1 MKYLLMLEIS
11 ILQMK
16 KQKINTRGRIELDNK
31 LESEIVD
38 FLKGRLQEKRFKHS
52 LGVMNMAERLA
63 RKYNV
68 DVEEAKIA
76 GLLHDCAKNM
86 SNQELIE
93 YCQNNGIE
101 IDDIKM
107 QSPGILHA
115 DVGADIAKKKFNVS
129 DELKESILYH
139 TLANETMT
147 DLDKIIYISD
157 LIEEGRDLEGLD
169 KIREMAFID
178 LDKALVMALEYCM
191 ENVKQVGKNIHKQ
204 SIDALN
210 AAKKRC
216 N

>member
-1 MKYLLMLEIS
+1 MHMQVIL
-11 ILQMK
+11 ILQVR
-16 KQKINTRGRIELDNK
+16 KQKINTRGRSNLDKK
-31 LESEIVD
+31 LENEIID

-52 LGVMNMAERLA
+52 LGVMEMAEKLA
-63 RKYNV
+63 KKHNV

-86 SNQELIE
+86 SNQELIT
-93 YCQNNGIE
+93 YCQDNGIE
-101 IDDIKM
+101 IDDVKM

-129 DELKESILYH
+129 DEVAESILYH
-139 TLANETMT
+139 TLANKTMT

-157 LIEEGRDLEGLD
+157 LIEEGRELEGLD

-178 LDKALVMALEYCM
+178 LDKALIMSLEYCM
-191 ENVKQVGKNIHKQ
+191 ENVRQVGKNVHSQ
-204 SIDALN
+204 SIEALN
-210 AAKKRC
+210 AAKQRC

>member
-1 MKYLLMLEIS
+1 
-11 ILQMK
+11 MK
-16 KQKINTRGRIELDNK
+16 KQKINTRGRIKLDNK
-31 LESEIVD
+31 VESEIVD

-68 DVEEAKIA
+68 DVKEAKIA

-93 YCQNNGIE
+93 YCKNNGIE

-129 DELKESILYH
+129 DEVKESILYH

-169 KIREMAFID
+169 KIREMAFIN

>member
-1 MKYLLMLEIS
+1 
-11 ILQMK
+11 MK
-16 KQKINTRGRIELDNK
+16 KQKINTRGRIKLDDK

-68 DVEEAKIA
+68 DVKEAKIA

-93 YCQNNGIE
+93 YCKNNGIE

-129 DELKESILYH
+129 DEVKESILYH

>member
-1 MKYLLMLEIS
+1 
-11 ILQMK
+11 MK
-16 KQKINTRGRIELDNK
+16 KQKINTRGRIKLDNK

-68 DVEEAKIA
+68 DVKEAKIA

-93 YCQNNGIE
+93 YCKNNGIE

-129 DELKESILYH
+129 DEVKESILYH

-169 KIREMAFID
+169 KIREMAFIN

>member
-1 MKYLLMLEIS
+1 
-11 ILQMK
+11 MK
-16 KQKINTRGRIELDNK
+16 KQKINTRGRIKLDNK

-68 DVEEAKIA
+68 DVKEAKIA

-93 YCQNNGIE
+93 YCKNTGIE
-101 IDDIKM
+101 SDAIKM

-129 DELKESILYH
+129 DEVKESILYH

>member
-1 MKYLLMLEIS
+1 
-11 ILQMK
+11 MK
-16 KQKINTRGRIELDNK
+16 KQKINTRGRIKLDNK

-68 DVEEAKIA
+68 DVKEAKIA

-93 YCQNNGIE
+93 YCKNNGIE

-129 DELKESILYH
+129 DEVKESILYH

-147 DLDKIIYISD
+147 DLVKIIYISD

>member
-1 MKYLLMLEIS
+1 
-11 ILQMK
+11 MK
-16 KQKINTRGRIELDNK
+16 KQKINTRGRIKLDNK

-68 DVEEAKIA
+68 DVKEAKIA

-93 YCQNNGIE
+93 YCKNNGIE

-129 DELKESILYH
+129 DEVKESIIYH

>member
-1 MKYLLMLEIS
+1 MDK
-11 ILQMK
+11 
-16 KQKINTRGRIELDNK
+16 K
-31 LESEIVD
+31 LENEIID
-38 FLKGRLQEKRFKHS
+38 FLKGRLQEKRLKHS
-52 LGVMNMAERLA
+52 LGVMDMAERLA
-63 RKYNV
+63 KRYNV
-68 DVEEAKIA
+68 DEEDAKIA

-93 YCQNNGIE
+93 YCKNNGIA
-101 IDDIKM
+101 IDDVKM

-115 DVGADIAKKKFNVS
+115 DVGADIAKKNFNVS
-129 DELKESILYH
+129 DEVAESILFH

-157 LIEEGRDLEGLD
+157 LIEEGRELEGLE
-169 KIREMAFID
+169 KIREMAFVD

-191 ENVKQVGKNIHKQ
+191 ENVKQVGKKVHKQ
-204 SIDALN
+204 SVDALN

>member
-1 MKYLLMLEIS
+1 
-11 ILQMK
+11 MK
-16 KQKINTRGRIELDNK
+16 KQKINTRGRIKLDNK

-38 FLKGRLQEKRFKHS
+38 FLRGRLQEKRFKHS

-68 DVEEAKIA
+68 DVKEAKIA

-93 YCQNNGIE
+93 YCKNNGIE

-129 DELKESILYH
+129 DEVKESILYH

>member
-1 MKYLLMLEIS
+1 
-11 ILQMK
+11 MK
-16 KQKINTRGRIELDNK
+16 KQKINTRGRIKLDNK

-93 YCQNNGIE
+93 YCKNNGIE

-129 DELKESILYH
+129 DEVKESILYH

>member
-1 MKYLLMLEIS
+1 M
-11 ILQMK
+11 
-16 KQKINTRGRIELDNK
+16 DNK

-38 FLKGRLQEKRFKHS
+38 FLRGRLQEKRFKHS

-68 DVEEAKIA
+68 DVKEAKIA

-93 YCQNNGIE
+93 YCKNNGIE

-129 DELKESILYH
+129 DEVKESILYH
-139 TLANETMT
+139 TLANKTMT

>member
-1 MKYLLMLEIS
+1 MNE
-11 ILQMK
+11 
-16 KQKINTRGRIELDNK
+16 K
-31 LESEIVD
+31 LENEIID

-63 RKYNV
+63 KRYNV
-68 DVEEAKIA
+68 DVEKARIA

-93 YCQNNGIE
+93 YCRNNSIE
-101 IDDIKM
+101 IDAVKM
-107 QSPGILHA
+107 QSPGILHS

-129 DELKESILYH
+129 DDIYESILFH
-139 TLANETMT
+139 TLANETMS

-157 LIEEGRDLEGLD
+157 LIEEGRELEGLD

-178 LDKALVMALEYCM
+178 LDRALVMSLEYCM

-210 AAKKRC
+210 AAKKRY

>member
-1 MKYLLMLEIS
+1 
-11 ILQMK
+11 MK
-16 KQKINTRGRIELDNK
+16 KQKINTRGRIKLDNK

-68 DVEEAKIA
+68 DVKEAKIA

-93 YCQNNGIE
+93 YCKNNGIE

-129 DELKESILYH
+129 DEVKESILYH

>member
-1 MKYLLMLEIS
+1 
-11 ILQMK
+11 MK
-16 KQKINTRGRIELDNK
+16 KQKINTRGRIKLDNK

-68 DVEEAKIA
+68 DVKEAKIA
-76 GLLHDCAKNM
+76 GLLQDCAKNM

-93 YCQNNGIE
+93 YCKNNGIE

-129 DELKESILYH
+129 DEVKESILYH

>member
-1 MKYLLMLEIS
+1 
-11 ILQMK
+11 MK
-16 KQKINTRGRIELDNK
+16 KQKINTRGRIELDDK

-68 DVEEAKIA
+68 DVKEAKIA

-93 YCQNNGIE
+93 YCKNNGIE

-129 DELKESILYH
+129 DEVKESILYH

>member
-1 MKYLLMLEIS
+1 
-11 ILQMK
+11 MK
-16 KQKINTRGRIELDNK
+16 KQKINTRGRIKLDNK

-68 DVEEAKIA
+68 DVKEAKIA

-93 YCQNNGIE
+93 YCKNNGIE

-129 DELKESILYH
+129 DEVKESILYH

-210 AAKKRC
+210 AATTRC

>member
-1 MKYLLMLEIS
+1 
-11 ILQMK
+11 MK
-16 KQKINTRGRIELDNK
+16 KQKINTRGRIKLDNK

-68 DVEEAKIA
+68 DVKEAKIA

-93 YCQNNGIE
+93 YCKNNGIE

-129 DELKESILYH
+129 DEVKESILYH

-191 ENVKQVGKNIHKQ
+191 ENVKQVGKNIYKQ
-204 SIDALN
+204 SIDALKV
-210 AAKKRC
+210 AKKRC

>member
-1 MKYLLMLEIS
+1 
-11 ILQMK
+11 
-16 KQKINTRGRIELDNK
+16 LDNK

-93 YCQNNGIE
+93 YCKNNGIE

-129 DELKESILYH
+129 DEVKESILYH

>member
-1 MKYLLMLEIS
+1 
-11 ILQMK
+11 MK
-16 KQKINTRGRIELDNK
+16 KLKNNTRGRSKLDKK
-31 LESEIVD
+31 LENEIID
-38 FLKGRLQEKRFKHS
+38 FLKGRLQEKRLKHS
-52 LGVMNMAERLA
+52 LGVMDMAERLA
-63 RKYNV
+63 KRYNV
-68 DVEEAKIA
+68 DEEDAKIA

-93 YCQNNGIE
+93 YCKNNGIA
-101 IDDIKM
+101 IDDVKM

-115 DVGADIAKKKFNVS
+115 DVGADIAKKNFNVS
-129 DELKESILYH
+129 DEVAESILFH

-157 LIEEGRDLEGLD
+157 LIEEGRELEGLE
-169 KIREMAFID
+169 KIREMAFVD

-191 ENVKQVGKNIHKQ
+191 ENVKQVGKKVHKQ
-204 SIDALN
+204 SVDALN

>member
-1 MKYLLMLEIS
+1 
-11 ILQMK
+11 MK
-16 KQKINTRGRIELDNK
+16 KQKINTRGRIKLDNK

-63 RKYNV
+63 KKYNV

-93 YCQNNGIE
+93 YCKNNGIE

-129 DELKESILYH
+129 DEVKESILYH

-169 KIREMAFID
+169 KIREMAFIN
-178 LDKALVMALEYCM
+178 LDKTLVMALEYCM

>member
-1 MKYLLMLEIS
+1 
-11 ILQMK
+11 MK
-16 KQKINTRGRIELDNK
+16 KQKINTRGRIKLDDK

-68 DVEEAKIA
+68 DVKKAKIA

-93 YCQNNGIE
+93 YCKNNGIE

-129 DELKESILYH
+129 DEVKESILYH

>member
-1 MKYLLMLEIS
+1 
-11 ILQMK
+11 MK

-129 DELKESILYH
+129 DEVKESILYH

-169 KIREMAFID
+169 KIREMAFIS
-178 LDKALVMALEYCM
+178 LDKTLVMALEYCM

>member
-1 MKYLLMLEIS
+1 
-11 ILQMK
+11 MK
-16 KQKINTRGRIELDNK
+16 KQKINTRGRIKLDNK

-68 DVEEAKIA
+68 DVKEAKIA

-93 YCQNNGIE
+93 YCKNNGIE

-107 QSPGILHA
+107 QAPGILHA

-129 DELKESILYH
+129 DEVKESILYH